1 MERKEKVRG
10 EAISRCLAVQ
20 KHRAVCPRY
29 DAGLPR
35 VSGLRMVIAEP
46 RGEAGRHDQFSER

>member
-35 VSGLRMVIAEP
+35 VSGLRMVIP